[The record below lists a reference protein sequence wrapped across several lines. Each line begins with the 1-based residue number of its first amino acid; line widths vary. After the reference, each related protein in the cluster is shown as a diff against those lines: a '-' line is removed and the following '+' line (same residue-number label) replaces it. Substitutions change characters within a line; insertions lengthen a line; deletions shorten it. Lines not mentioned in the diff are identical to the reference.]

1 MNYNIKGTDIV
12 ITDELR
18 GYIEKKL
25 ATFEKFLSNAAAAR
39 ADVELQFLV
48 GEAKTYR
55 AELMIHDPGMKAP
68 LRAEARGHTLHE
80 TFDLVTDE
88 LFTELT
94 RAKKK
99 RLHLIRRGAARVK
112 DILRGFR
119 PF

>member
-1 MNYNIKGTDIV
+1 MNYNIKGTDV
-12 ITDELR
+12 PITDELCS
-18 GYIEKKL
+18 YVEKKL
-25 ATFEKFLSNAAAAR
+25 ATLDKFLSTIEAAR

-48 GEAKTYR
+48 GEAKIFR
-55 AELMIHDPGMKAP
+55 AELMIRDPGMKAP
-68 LRAEARGHTLHE
+68 LRAEARGQTLHE
-80 TFDLVTDE
+80 AIDLAIGE

-99 RLHLIRRGAARVK
+99 RLHLVRRGAARVK